1 MSLYNQIQ
9 DCLQYIQTHTQRQPT
24 IGLVLGTGLSSLAD
38 EIEEPLVLNYS
49 DLPHFPTTTVASHR
63 GQLIFGKLSGKFVV
77 AMAGRFHYYEGYS
90 MQEVTFPIRVLKF
103 LGVEQLI
110 LSNAA
115 GGLQATIEAGDLV
128 VIRDHINLHAAH
140 PLRGENDERIGP
152 RFPDMMY
159 AYDEKMRKQALK
171 IAKENGIRAHEGV
184 YVGLQGPSLETPAEY
199 NYLNVIGG
207 DVVGMSTVPEVIVAR
222 HLGLSV
228 FVLSVVSN
236 KCFPINQLTPTTLE
250 EVIEVTE
257 RVAPKA
263 ALIVRE
269 MLRAV

>member
-1 MSLYNQIQ
+1 MQLYDQIQ
-9 DCLQYIQTHTQRQPT
+9 ECIQYIRRHTNSQPKV
-24 IGLVLGTGLSSLAD
+24 GLVLGTGLSGLAD
-38 EIEEPLVLNYS
+38 EIQDAFVLNYT
-49 DLPHFPTTTVASHR
+49 DLPYFPTATVASHR
-63 GQLIFGKLSGKFVV
+63 GQLIFGTLAGQAVV

-90 MQEVTFPIRVLKF
+90 MQEVTFPIRVLKY
-103 LGVEQLI
+103 LGIEQLI

-115 GGLQATIEAGDLV
+115 GGLQAHIEAGDLV
-128 VIRDHINLHAAH
+128 VIRDHINLHVAH
-140 PLRGENDERIGP
+140 PLRGENDERIGS

-159 AYDEKMRKQALK
+159 AYDEKMRKQALN
-171 IAKENGIRAHEGV
+171 IAKQHDIRVHEGV

-199 NYLNVIGG
+199 NYLNIIGG

-222 HLGLSV
+222 HIGLPV

-236 KCFPINQLTPTTLE
+236 KCFPITELTPTTLE

-257 RVAPKA
+257 RAAPKA

-269 MLRAV
+269 LLKMK